1 MRYVEVAGRLTLAL
15 VFLAAVVGK
24 VRGRAAFA
32 EFARSVD
39 QFGLLPRAW
48 ATAAAYLAVAAEA
61 AVVGLLAVPATVRA
75 GYAVATGLLGVLSA
89 AIVAAV
95 RRGRR
100 PACRCFGAGG
110 APLGARHVLRNAVL
124 LAVAGFGWAVLAL
137 APPEPLRPAGLL
149 LGLAAAVPV
158 AALVIRFDDLAALFA
173 PTPSR
178 RSPAAPVA
186 GRRRG

>member
-15 VFLAAVVGK
+15 VFLAAVLGK
-24 VRGRAAFA
+24 VRSRAAFA

-39 QFGLLPRAW
+39 QFGLLPR
-48 ATAAAYLAVAAEA
+48 TRVAAVVRLAVAAEA
-61 AVVGLLAVPATVRA
+61 AVVVLLAVPAAAHA
-75 GYAVATGLLGVLSA
+75 GYVLAVGLLGVLSA
-89 AIVAAV
+89 AILAAL

-110 APLGARHVLRNAVL
+110 APLDARHVLRNAVL
-124 LAVAGFGWAVLAL
+124 LALAVLGWAVLQ
-137 APPEPLRPAGLL
+137 APSPGPLRPAGVL

-158 AALVIRFDDLAALFA
+158 AALVIRLDDLAALFA
-173 PTPSR
+173 PTPTR
-178 RSPAAPVA
+178 RSPAVPAA